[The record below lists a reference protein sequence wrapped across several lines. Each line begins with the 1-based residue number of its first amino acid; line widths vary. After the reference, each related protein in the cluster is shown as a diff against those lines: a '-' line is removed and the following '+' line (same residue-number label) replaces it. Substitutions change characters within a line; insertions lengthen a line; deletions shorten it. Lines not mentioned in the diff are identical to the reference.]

1 MLKILATYP
10 TSIFTQPFLLIL
22 PLHLPPQRRRL
33 SPRLIS
39 KLRGRRRLYRLPQSA
54 LEIDTHVYSGDHLPI
69 GQTNGRVNYLTRR
82 GYRLQTDRQDGLS
95 AILLCSLENSICS
108 RIARRSRSRRVTSHP
123 GDAKNGVRGSRRRS
137 LSPLRRANL
146 QQNVVS
152 GLARHRRLKRQ

>member
-1 MLKILATYP
+1 MTPLRDYPRRLLQAGFNHWLHIARLESMIGWNQLGVDAWCRLHSPKLLIKILATYP

-69 GQTNGRVNYLTRR
+69 GRTNGRVNYLTTRVYR
-82 GYRLQTDRQDGLS
+82 GGNKGLYVVARNFFLLLLNCSS
-95 AILLCSLENSICS
+95 AWPCLGP
-108 RIARRSRSRRVTSHP
+108 A
-123 GDAKNGVRGSRRRS
+123 
-137 LSPLRRANL
+137 
-146 QQNVVS
+146 
-152 GLARHRRLKRQ
+152 